1 MDTAKERMIKAE
13 EMYDKVAGDN
23 EKLREIIERLKEM
36 PENMEPLSDY
46 YFNQWMEDLNELES
60 AGFENKVTNQDAI
73 YEEIID
79 QYDMMKEIILIGAKY
94 INQNFN

>member
-13 EMYDKVAGDN
+13 EMYDKVARDN
-23 EKLREIIERLKEM
+23 EKLREIIEGLKGM

-46 YFNQWMEDLNELES
+46 YFNQWMEDLSELEGE
-60 AGFENKVTNQDAI
+60 GFENKITNQDAI

-79 QYDMMKEIILIGAKY
+79 QYDMMKEIVLIGAKY